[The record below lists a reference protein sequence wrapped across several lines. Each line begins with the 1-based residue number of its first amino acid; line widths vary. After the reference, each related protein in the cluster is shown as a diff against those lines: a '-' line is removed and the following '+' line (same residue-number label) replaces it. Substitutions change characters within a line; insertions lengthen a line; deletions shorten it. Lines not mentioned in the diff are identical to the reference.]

1 MRFHCEGAFF
11 VWEKATH
18 ENKSFDIPCGICY
31 NRGTYIDMIG
41 ENVVESLHIGNHL
54 SSAGGYLA
62 MGKEAKELDADVFA
76 FFTRNPRGGKAKEID
91 PKDVDAFLA
100 FAKKNKIVR
109 LVAHA
114 PYTLNPCAEKDSLRT
129 FARETMA
136 DDLKR
141 LEDEFTKKSE
151 EYNAQQATLH
161 DQIKERREKELQ
173 DLYTRMQQYYQES
186 RTKLD
191 QAGME
196 KQQAINEKILKAIK
210 EIGAEGG
217 YLYIFDVSSGIP
229 FINETISVDVTDQV
243 KAKLG
248 IK

>member
-1 MRFHCEGAFF
+1 M
-11 VWEKATH
+11 
-18 ENKSFDIPCGICY
+18 
-31 NRGTYIDMIG
+31 
-41 ENVVESLHIGNHL
+41 
-54 SSAGGYLA
+54 LA
-62 MGKEAKELDADVFA
+62 PLTVFA
-76 FFTRNPRGGKAKEID
+76 QKFGHVNSENIIKVMPEWQQAQTDLQNLQKQFE
-91 PKDVDAFLA
+91 
-100 FAKKNKIVR
+100 
-109 LVAHA
+109 
-114 PYTLNPCAEKDSLRT
+114 
-129 FARETMA
+129 

-151 EYNAQQATLH
+151 EYNAQQATLP

>member
-1 MRFHCEGAFF
+1 M
-11 VWEKATH
+11 K
-18 ENKSFDIPCGICY
+18 K
-31 NRGTYIDMIG
+31 
-41 ENVVESLHIGNHL
+41 HL
-54 SSAGGYLA
+54 IILA
-62 MGKEAKELDADVFA
+62 LMLAPLTVFA
-76 FFTRNPRGGKAKEID
+76 QKFGHVNSENIIKVMPEWQQAQTDLQNLQKQFE
-91 PKDVDAFLA
+91 
-100 FAKKNKIVR
+100 
-109 LVAHA
+109 
-114 PYTLNPCAEKDSLRT
+114 
-129 FARETMA
+129 

-151 EYNAQQATLH
+151 EYNAQQATLP

>member
-1 MRFHCEGAFF
+1 M
-11 VWEKATH
+11 K
-18 ENKSFDIPCGICY
+18 K
-31 NRGTYIDMIG
+31 
-41 ENVVESLHIGNHL
+41 HL
-54 SSAGGYLA
+54 IILA
-62 MGKEAKELDADVFA
+62 LMLAPLTVFA
-76 FFTRNPRGGKAKEID
+76 QKFGHVNSENIIKVLPEWQQAQTDLQNLQKQFE
-91 PKDVDAFLA
+91 
-100 FAKKNKIVR
+100 
-109 LVAHA
+109 
-114 PYTLNPCAEKDSLRT
+114 
-129 FARETMA
+129 

-151 EYNAQQATLH
+151 EYNAQQATLP

>member
-1 MRFHCEGAFF
+1 M
-11 VWEKATH
+11 
-18 ENKSFDIPCGICY
+18 Y
-31 NRGTYIDMIG
+31 NLIKPIQTTMKK
-41 ENVVESLHIGNHL
+41 HL
-54 SSAGGYLA
+54 IILA
-62 MGKEAKELDADVFA
+62 LMLAPLTVFA
-76 FFTRNPRGGKAKEID
+76 QKFGHVNSENIIKVMPEWQQAQTDLQNLQKQFE
-91 PKDVDAFLA
+91 
-100 FAKKNKIVR
+100 
-109 LVAHA
+109 
-114 PYTLNPCAEKDSLRT
+114 
-129 FARETMA
+129 

-151 EYNAQQATLH
+151 EYNAQQATLP